1 MAGKPRTH
9 PIHSY
14 WRYGITGPSKVLE
27 NAIVNIEQCGETD
40 YSGMMESYSIQ
51 EVMKARCPDLEDML
65 AEVMAMEK
73 ETGKIM
79 NLQSFI
85 IFRQASISALRYG
98 SD

>member
-1 MAGKPRTH
+1 
-9 PIHSY
+9 
-14 WRYGITGPSKVLE
+14 
-27 NAIVNIEQCGETD
+27 
-40 YSGMMESYSIQ
+40 
-51 EVMKARCPDLEDML
+51 ML